1 MSESANQRVP
11 NEMQQAFI
19 DDFSDH
25 SILYAGAGTG
35 KTFSIAKKIQK
46 AMLVYGF
53 NKEDILCLTFTSRGK
68 QEMERDISSFVEGG
82 LDRVFTIHG
91 FCLRVL
97 KEEAKRTSENYADPR
112 VLDNDDFAEWMKNDV
127 IPDFSEKL
135 FDRLLLE
142 RTGKPLS
149 FYRTLPP
156 VLLSPVLVWKTEE
169 GFVDALGIS
178 RQPEWVAFMEKRQR
192 CPHCGR
198 HIILEDGKCPYC
210 LTDFHSFV
218 PDTFQ
223 YDYYNFF
230 TAIRHLRYRLGIQSE
245 DRARDFRETIS
256 ALKNDETA
264 FRSAVYQK
272 NKLNKREYNE
282 TFAKL
287 MEQFGA
293 ELLSYYLSLMEL
305 ENLIDYDGMIFRTL
319 RLFGKNPEI
328 KRNYRYKMVIVDEMQ
343 DTSEV
348 EFRVLEHVFEGA
360 LIVFC
365 GDCFQTIYEWRGSE
379 PGRMLKTL
387 KEKYHAVEYRLF
399 ENYRSTKTLCRAGY
413 SYLKNAFPS
422 DVMLPGE
429 IKINS
434 KKEGEKIRIEGF
446 ESDAL
451 QASWIF
457 RNVKQYADRSV
468 CLMARSNFSAEKMA
482 RCMQQINDVLPPSEQ
497 LSFYTSQEENNFFSN
512 PGMKDALAFLQV
524 LLRPF
529 DAVAMERVA
538 SRYAKGAGKKTLAA
552 LRESPYCK
560 VTSFLSPFA
569 YSDFDE
575 FAPWLNRNGTFVVYD
590 LETTGLNRTYDELIQ
605 IAAIRFDWNG
615 NELARMNELVV
626 PSVCIS
632 EGAFKTHRK
641 GLAELRQKGTKNVKG
656 VLEKFAAFVRG
667 SFLFGHNSTAFDRV
681 ILKRQ
686 MEENGLSFPDVFGE
700 GDTLLAAKRLLPALK
715 NYKLE
720 TLCAFF
726 GIVNESAHDAFSDVL
741 ATKAVFLTLRD
752 RYVLP
757 FQAERKAET
766 SRYAERFSKFFAF
779 YREAKRAIEENNP
792 DKLCAL
798 LEKTLFRPKRNE
810 EDATFQARWKALRNR
825 LSQAEGCLEAQLQE
839 FVEEAAR
846 SGNQFSLFFNDTQK
860 IPIVTVHQTKGCE
873 YDVVF
878 LFDLDDRR
886 FPSFHA
892 LQSGKEQEERRLF
905 YVAITRAK
913 EKLFLSYCNRDHYG
927 VPVPYSR
934 YVDFVSPEFLSVE
947 NS

>member
-1 MSESANQRVP
+1 MSQTADRRIP

-19 DDFSDH
+19 DDFDNH

-53 NKEDILCLTFTSRGK
+53 KKEDILCLTFTSKGK

-135 FDRLLLE
+135 FDRLLKE

-169 GFVDALGIS
+169 GYVDAFGIS
-178 RQPEWVAFMEKRQR
+178 RQAEWVAFMEKKQR
-192 CPHCGR
+192 CPHCGQR
-198 HIILEDGKCPYC
+198 LVLNDGLCSDC
-210 LTDFHSFV
+210 FTDFRSYV

-230 TAIRHLRYRLGIQSE
+230 TAIRHLRCRLNLQSD
-245 DRARDFRETIS
+245 DRVRDFNAAIS
-256 ALKNDETA
+256 ALKKDETA
-264 FRSAVYQK
+264 FRSAMQQK
-272 NKLNKREYNE
+272 NKLKKREYSE

-293 ELLSYYLSLMEL
+293 EFLSSYLSLMER

-319 RLFGKNPEI
+319 RLFEERPEI

-348 EFRVLEHVFEGA
+348 EFRILEHVFEGA

-387 KEKYHAVEYRLF
+387 KEKYHAVDYRLL
-399 ENYRSTKTLCRAGY
+399 ENYRSTKTLCMAGY

-422 DVMLPGE
+422 DAMLPRE

-434 KKEGEKIRIEGF
+434 NKEGEKIRLEGF

-457 RNVKQYADRSV
+457 RNVKKYSDRSV
-468 CLMARSNFSAEKMA
+468 CLMARSNYSAENMA
-482 RCMQQINDVLPPSEQ
+482 RCMQRINDVLPPSEQ

-512 PGMKDALAFLQV
+512 AGMKDAIAFLQV

-529 DAVAMERVA
+529 DVVAMERVA
-538 SRYAKGAGKKTLAA
+538 SRYAKGAGKKTLSA

-560 VTSFLSPFA
+560 VTSFLSPYA

-575 FAPWLNRNGTFVVYD
+575 FAPWLNRDGTFVVYD
-590 LETTGLNRTYDELIQ
+590 LETTGLDRTYDELIQ
-605 IAAIRFDWNG
+605 IAAVRFDGNG
-615 NELARMNELVV
+615 KELARMNELVI
-626 PSVCIS
+626 PSVPIS

-641 GLAELRQKGTKNVKG
+641 GLDELRQKGTKNVKV
-656 VLEKFAAFVRG
+656 VLEKFAAFAKG

-686 MEENGLSFPDVFGE
+686 MKENGLSFPDVISE

-720 TLCAFF
+720 TLCALF

-741 ATKAVFLTLRD
+741 ATKAVFLELRN
-752 RYVLP
+752 RYILP
-757 FQAERKAET
+757 FQTERRAET
-766 SRYAERFSKFFAF
+766 SRYAEKFAKFFAF
-779 YREAKRAIEENNP
+779 YQEAKKAIEENKP
-792 DKLCAL
+792 DTLCAL
-798 LEKTLFRPKRNE
+798 LEKTLMHLKRNK
-810 EDATFQARWKALRNR
+810 EDSTFQSRWNAFKAR
-825 LSQAEGCLEAQLQE
+825 LSQAEGCLEALLQE
-839 FVEEAAR
+839 FVEEATR
-846 SGNQFSLFFNDTQK
+846 SGNQFSLFFNDKQK

-878 LFDLDDRR
+878 LFDLDDRG
-886 FPSFHA
+886 FPSFSA
-892 LQSGKEQEERRLF
+892 IQSGKEEEERRLF
-905 YVAITRAK
+905 YVAMTRAK
-913 EKLFLSYCNRDHYG
+913 EKLFLSYCNRDYSG
-927 VPVPYSR
+927 APVSYSR
-934 YVDFVSPEFLSVE
+934 YVDFISSEFLSVE